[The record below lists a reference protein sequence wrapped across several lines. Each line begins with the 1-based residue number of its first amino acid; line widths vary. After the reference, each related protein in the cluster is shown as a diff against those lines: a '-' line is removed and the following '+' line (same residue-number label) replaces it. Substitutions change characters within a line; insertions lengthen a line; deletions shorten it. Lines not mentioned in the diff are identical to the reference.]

1 MLQCILF
8 KPLDP
13 VCRDSWNLGENC
25 IKENLNRNYLGMKQT
40 VVNLYN
46 FDGNTM

>member
-13 VCRDSWNLGENC
+13 VCRDTVGQSLSQSVSWQLVEMFSCGILVE
-25 IKENLNRNYLGMKQT
+25 I
-40 VVNLYN
+40 V
-46 FDGNTM
+46 